1 MLDRDE
7 SQKEVIRLEV
17 NQFMMIACQAQITS
31 EAVFL
36 LLREIGAGRL
46 GLSLG
51 ASLLGGAGLGVP
63 GRQIN
68 AAPVY

>member
-17 NQFMMIACQAQITS
+17 NQFMMIACQAQLTS
-31 EAVFL
+31 EAGFL

-46 GLSLG
+46 GLSL

-63 GRQIN
+63 RRQIN